1 MLFSRSWLAE
11 YADLPADPREIA
23 RRLTAAGLNVEGVEE
38 KGADAVLDVEVTTN
52 RPDCMNH
59 LGLARE
65 AAVIFDVP
73 LRRPPSQ
80 PEETTERAADV
91 ASIAVEDLQGCPRL
105 TARVLRGVKIGP
117 SPAWLRERLE
127 SIGQRSINNVV
138 DVTNFVLWETG
149 QPLHAY
155 DLAKLGGRQVV
166 ARRARAGEMLTTLDG
181 QRRRLTPEMLVI
193 ADAKVPVGL
202 AGVMGGAASEVTAA
216 TTDIL
221 LESAH
226 FDRLRVRVAAKALGM
241 HTDASHRFERGTD
254 PEGCLEAAGRAAR
267 LIAEVAGGT
276 VLAGALDV
284 RAEGFPPVRTGRL
297 ELARLHAFAGAEIAA
312 ADVER
317 WLAGLGF
324 SLTPL
329 GPGAWDVTA
338 PSWRLFDF
346 EPRPDGRVWEA
357 DLFEEAIRIYGM
369 DNIQP
374 TLPRVLGLDARP
386 TPEQALRERVRDY
399 LAAAG
404 YVETVHFAFG
414 DPRADAAYPSLRPE
428 AKPLRL
434 KNPLSESYSVMR
446 RSLVPNLVDTAHF
459 NQRRGAR
466 AMRLFEI
473 ARVYFPAL
481 PGEPLPDQPEHV
493 AWVCGGTVGDPWQRE
508 VVLDFFD
515 AKGALEGLA
524 ESLGLHLEARPKDLP
539 GLLAG
544 SSAELVRPDRG
555 DPGDTGE
562 VVGFLGRVAAE
573 EGYPLYIA
581 EVALSGLTGGK
592 TFREVEIPS
601 RFPGVEAD
609 QTLTHAVTAPWA
621 EIDRTLAELRPADL
635 VSWHL
640 KDRYRGPGVPEGA
653 VNTTISFL
661 YNSPE
666 RSLTQEEVNERQQA
680 LAAELERRYGWRG

>member
-1 MLFSRSWLAE
+1 MLFSRNWLAE
-11 YADLPADPREIA
+11 YVDLPADPRETA

-38 KGADAVLDVEVTTN
+38 NGGDVLFDVDVTTN

-65 AAVIFDVP
+65 AAVIFGKP
-73 LRRPPSQ
+73 LRRPPSE
-80 PEETTERAADV
+80 PEEGEEKAADA
-91 ASIAVEDLQGCPRL
+91 ASAGVEDFQGCPRL
-105 TARVLRGVKIGP
+105 TARVIRGVRIGP

-155 DLAKLGGRQVV
+155 DLAKLNGRQIV
-166 ARRARAGEMLTTLDG
+166 ARRARAGEWLTTLDG

-193 ADAKVPVGL
+193 ADAKAPVGL
-202 AGVMGGAASEVTAA
+202 GGVMGGAASEVTAA

-221 LESAH
+221 LEAAH

-254 PEGCLEAAGRAAR
+254 PEGCLEASGRAAR

-276 VLAGALDV
+276 VLAGAFDV
-284 RAEGFPPVRTGRL
+284 RAEGFPPVRSGRL
-297 ELARLHAFAGAEIAA
+297 DLARLNAFAGAEIAA

-317 WLAGLGF
+317 WLTGLGF
-324 SLTPL
+324 TLTPA
-329 GPGAWDVTA
+329 GPGVWDAAV

-346 EPRPDGRVWEA
+346 EPRPDGRVYEA
-357 DLFEEAIRIYGM
+357 DLFEEAIRIFGM
-369 DNIQP
+369 DNIRP

-386 TPEQALRERVRDY
+386 TPEQALREKVRDG

-404 YVETVHFAFG
+404 FIETVHFAFG
-414 DPRADAAYPSLRPE
+414 DPKADAAYPSLRPE

-466 AMRLFEI
+466 AVRLFEI

-493 AWVCGGTVGDPWQRE
+493 ALVCGGTVGDPWQRE
-508 VVLDFFD
+508 VALDFFD
-515 AKGALEGLA
+515 AKGALESVA
-524 ESLGLHLEARPKDLP
+524 ESLGIRLEARPKDLP

-555 DPGDTGE
+555 DRGQGGE
-562 VVGFLGRVAAE
+562 VVGFLGRVEAE
-573 EGYPLYIA
+573 EGDPLYIA
-581 EVALSGLTGGK
+581 EVALSGLSGG
-592 TFREVEIPS
+592 TAFREVEIPS

-609 QTLTHAVTAPWA
+609 QTLTHAVAVPWA
-621 EIDRTLAELRPADL
+621 EIDRTIAELRPADL

-666 RSLTQEEVNERQQA
+666 RSLTQEEVNERQQS